1 MSDLTNKQAASSLAE
16 LFRQS
21 ETQNKDGFQ
30 EFLRET
36 GITSMLCRDS
46 SDTVDTLVGEL
57 TELATKFGL
66 DTSTYPDAA
75 ARIEQLQLSLYATS
89 AVLAEIADY
98 AESVSPATD
107 SATVDDEAET
117 TG

>member
-16 LFRQS
+16 LFRKS
-21 ETQNKDGFQ
+21 ETPTKDGFQ

-66 DTSTYPDAA
+66 YTDTYPDAA

-89 AVLAEIADY
+89 AILAEIADY

-107 SATVDDEAET
+107 SATVDDEADI

>member
-16 LFRQS
+16 LFLKS
-21 ETQNKDGFQ
+21 EAPTKDGFQ

-89 AVLAEIADY
+89 AILAEIADY
-98 AESVSPATD
+98 TESVSPATD
-107 SATVDDEAET
+107 SAAVDNKADIA
-117 TG
+117 G

>member
-1 MSDLTNKQAASSLAE
+1 MTDLTNKQAASSLAE
-16 LFRQS
+16 LFLKS
-21 ETQNKDGFQ
+21 EAPTKDGFK

-75 ARIEQLQLSLYATS
+75 ARIQQLQLSLYATS
-89 AVLAEIADY
+89 AILAEIADY

-107 SATVDDEAET
+107 SAAVDNKADIA
-117 TG
+117 G

>member
-1 MSDLTNKQAASSLAE
+1 MTDLTNKQAASSLAE
-16 LFRQS
+16 LFLKS
-21 ETQNKDGFQ
+21 EAPTKDGFQ

-36 GITSMLCRDS
+36 GITHMLCRDS

-89 AVLAEIADY
+89 AILAEIADY
-98 AESVSPATD
+98 AESVNPATD
-107 SATVDDEAET
+107 SAAVDDEADIA
-117 TG
+117 G

>member
-1 MSDLTNKQAASSLAE
+1 MSDLTNKQTASSLAE
-16 LFRQS
+16 LFRKS
-21 ETQNKDGFQ
+21 ETPTKDGFK
-30 EFLRET
+30 EFLHDT

-46 SDTVDTLVGEL
+46 SGTIDTLVGEL

-89 AVLAEIADY
+89 AILAEIADY

>member
-16 LFRQS
+16 LFLKS
-21 ETQNKDGFQ
+21 EAPTKDGFQ

-57 TELATKFGL
+57 TELVAKFGL
-66 DTSTYPDAA
+66 DTDAFPDAA
-75 ARIEQLQLSLYATS
+75 ARVEQIQLSLYATS
-89 AVLAEIADY
+89 AILSEIAEY
-98 AESVSPATD
+98 AESTAET
-107 SATVDDEAET
+107 TDDEAEL

>member
-16 LFRQS
+16 LFRKS
-21 ETQNKDGFQ
+21 EAPTKNGFK
-30 EFLRET
+30 EFLHET

-66 DTSTYPDAA
+66 DTDTYPDAA

-89 AVLAEIADY
+89 AILSEIADY
-98 AESVSPATD
+98 AEST
-107 SATVDDEAET
+107 AET
-117 TG
+117 TDDETELTS